1 MLLKDFLKEST
12 AALSELYP
20 ETEARSIVQMLCTD
34 RIHTQNYTH
43 IIDPAFAVPE
53 KALPGLRADMAR
65 LSAGEPVQ
73 YVLGTCDFY
82 GRTFRVGPE
91 VLVPRP
97 ETELL
102 CRHAIGVAGRMRRLR
117 KAFGAEARPVRILDL
132 CTGSGCIAWTLALE
146 VPGSEVV
153 ATDLSEAALKTAAGQ
168 DTLLR
173 KDREAR
179 APRFLCSDVLDTEQP
194 FDEGVF
200 DLVLSNPPY
209 VRESEKARM
218 RKNVLDYEP
227 ASALFVPDEDPLLY
241 YRAVARWADR
251 LRAPAG
257 EGIVEI
263 NETLGAETAAVF
275 RAAGFR
281 SVSVLEDLADKPRF
295 VSFSR

>member
-1 MLLKDFLKEST
+1 
-12 AALSELYP
+12 
-20 ETEARSIVQMLCTD
+20 MLCTD

-132 CTGSGCIAWTLALE
+132 CTGSGC
-146 VPGSEVV
+146 
-153 ATDLSEAALKTAAGQ
+153 
-168 DTLLR
+168 
-173 KDREAR
+173 
-179 APRFLCSDVLDTEQP
+179 
-194 FDEGVF
+194 
-200 DLVLSNPPY
+200 LVLSLLKLYN
-209 VRESEKARM
+209 ESNHGK
-218 RKNVLDYEP
+218 
-227 ASALFVPDEDPLLY
+227 
-241 YRAVARWADR
+241 
-251 LRAPAG
+251 
-257 EGIVEI
+257 
-263 NETLGAETAAVF
+263 T
-275 RAAGFR
+275 FR
-281 SVSVLEDLADKPRF
+281 SVQD
-295 VSFSR
+295 SRSGRRTSSSLKNCAL